1 MQEAFIFFF
10 PAISSGGLR
19 KPLNG
24 RGSFIRYFHNINTYI
39 IFNTNK
45 NTFIIINIFI
55 IFILKII
62 IKIILKFITN
72 TYIISDTCKNTYI
85 NISIF
90 HFIIIIN
97 IIIFIKIFITFSYNL
112 YSLTKALID
121 LSRNLLLKS
130 SFLSLQKLLKSLENL
145 SLFLSFIK
153 RLVSSSIKS
162 PTIFLI
168 SLLNLILNSL
178 IFKSSFSLFLILL
191 KISLV
196 SLLKSLLFLLPFSLI
211 FE

>member
-1 MQEAFIFFF
+1 MFIFFF

-24 RGSFIRYFHNINTYI
+24 RGSFIRYFHNINI
-39 IFNTNK
+39 H
-45 NTFIIINIFI
+45 
-55 IFILKII
+55 
-62 IKIILKFITN
+62 
-72 TYIISDTCKNTYI
+72 IISDICKNIYI

-121 LSRNLLLKS
+121 LSQNLLLKS

-153 RLVSSSIKS
+153 RLVSLSIKS
-162 PTIFLI
+162 LKIFLI
-168 SLLNLILNSL
+168 SLLNLILSSL
-178 IFKSSFSLFLILL
+178 IFESSFSLFLILL

-196 SLLKSLLFLLPFSLI
+196 FLLKSLLFSVPFYLI
-211 FE
+211 FELIFNVISILLII